1 MARET
6 ALRLP
11 LSELVD
17 AEYFKPEEEF
27 RAGFALTRSDFR
39 AARVLVWGNV
49 VRVYE
54 SEQSEKSFKL
64 LELDDFTE
72 CLACMA
78 FEEQKKLLKG
88 IETGD
93 VVEVMGKVRQGKDG
107 IYLLVEWVRRLS
119 PKEELLRRLEN
130 LRSLKKLGKAKV
142 EERESLA
149 ERSLEI
155 EKNVL

>member
-11 LSELVD
+11 LSELAD

-27 RAGFALTRSDFR
+27 RAGFALTKSNFR

-49 VRVYE
+49 VKAFDSGE
-54 SEQSEKSFKL
+54 SEKVFKGI
-64 LELDDFTE
+64 ELDDFSE
-72 CLACMA
+72 CLSCLA
-78 FEEQKKLLKG
+78 FEEKAGLLNG
-88 IETGD
+88 IKAGD
-93 VVEVMGKVRQGKDG
+93 VVEVMGKVRQGQRG
-107 IYLLVEWVRRLS
+107 NFIWLEFVRRLS
-119 PKEELLRRLEN
+119 PAEELKRRLEN
-130 LRSLKKLGKAKV
+130 LLSLKRLPAAKM
-142 EERESLA
+142 EETESLV